1 MQNIEEILKSNGV
14 ELSEEQK
21 KAIHKAV
28 TENYKTVSEHEKK
41 VKALEAERDNFKD
54 QLEAANA
61 TLSKFDGKDVE
72 GMQKKIEQYEA
83 DMEEQREK
91 FEKDIYDR
99 DFSDALNTSIGQY
112 KFTSEYAKQAV
123 MSEIKAAGLKLV
135 DGKIIGLND
144 MIETIKGKD
153 ASAFVDDK
161 QQALEDKK
169 AKFTSSLQTRK
180 DGEKISPSEL
190 MKLKNENPDLDIS
203 QYM

>member
-14 ELSEEQK
+14 ELSEEQR

-28 TENYKTVSEHEKK
+28 AENYKTINEHDKK

-61 TLSKFDGKDVE
+61 TISKFDGKDVE

-83 DMEEQREK
+83 DMKEQKEK

-99 DFSDALNTSIGQY
+99 DFSDALNAAIGEY

-123 MSEIKAAGLKLV
+123 MSEIKAAELKLV

-153 ASAFVDDK
+153 ASAFVDEK
-161 QQALEDKK
+161 QQSLEDKK

-180 DGEKISPSEL
+180 DGAKISPSEL

>member
-14 ELSEEQK
+14 ELSDEQR

-28 TENYKTVSEHEKK
+28 TENYKAVGEHDKR
-41 VKALEAERDNFKD
+41 VKTLEAERDNFKA

-61 TLSKFDGKDVE
+61 TLSKFDGKDIE

-83 DMEEQREK
+83 DMKEQKEK

-99 DFSDALNTSIGQY
+99 DFSDALNAAIGDY

-123 MSEIKAAGLKLV
+123 MGEIKAAGLKLM
-135 DGKIIGLND
+135 DGKIIGLSD
-144 MIETIKGKD
+144 MIDTIKAKD
-153 ASAFVDDK
+153 ATAFVDEEK
-161 QQALEDKK
+161 QEMENKK

-180 DGEKISPSEL
+180 DGAKISPSEL